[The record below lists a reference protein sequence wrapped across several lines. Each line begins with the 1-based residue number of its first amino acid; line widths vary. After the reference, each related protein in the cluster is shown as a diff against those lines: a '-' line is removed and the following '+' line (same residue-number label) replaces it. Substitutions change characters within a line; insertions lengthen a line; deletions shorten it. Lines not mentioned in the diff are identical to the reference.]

1 MIEMLIGAILGVST
15 FIALEW
21 WLVGRKPSATRG
33 THGLR

>member
-1 MIEMLIGAILGVST
+1 MIEMLIGAILGVGT

-21 WLVGRKPSATRG
+21 WLVGRRPSSTRG

>member
-1 MIEMLIGAILGVST
+1 MIEMLIGAILGVIT

-21 WLVGRKPSATRG
+21 WLVGRRPFGTRS